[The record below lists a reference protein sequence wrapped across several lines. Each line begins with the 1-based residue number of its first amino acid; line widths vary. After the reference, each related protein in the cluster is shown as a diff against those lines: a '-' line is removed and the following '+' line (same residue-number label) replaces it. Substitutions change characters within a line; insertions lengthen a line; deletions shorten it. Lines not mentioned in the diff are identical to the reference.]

1 MKHRRHR
8 RVEAKGVAA
17 HIDAEADDDFAIEN
31 ISVGG
36 LFIRTSTAMP
46 IGMPVRV
53 DLLKPGSKSGGVLT
67 LSGRV
72 VTVVTEG
79 EAARQDIVAGVG
91 IEFDAMPLETEKRLH
106 ALLRDLGLVDL
117 AEPTEIDPDS
127 LYATASPDTQQV
139 AANVRGLLEMLTDA
153 LQKVKER
160 DDEIGKL
167 KAEIRRLNTE
177 LARALKK

>member
-17 HIDAEADDDFAIEN
+17 HIDAEADDNFQIEN

-36 LFIRTSTAMP
+36 LFMRTTTTLPM
-46 IGMPVRV
+46 GMPVRV
-53 DLLKPGSKSGGVLT
+53 DLRKPGAKMGGVLSLT
-67 LSGRV
+67 GRV
-72 VTVVTEG
+72 VSVVSER
-79 EAARQDIVAGVG
+79 EAERQDIAPGVG
-91 IEFDAMPLETEKRLH
+91 IEFDVMSIETEKRLH
-106 ALLRDLGLVDL
+106 ALLRDLGLKDL
-117 AEPTEIDPDS
+117 AEPTEIDPNS

-139 AANVRGLLEMLTDA
+139 AANVRGLLEMLSDA

-160 DDEIGKL
+160 DDEITKL

-177 LARALKK
+177 LKNPRK